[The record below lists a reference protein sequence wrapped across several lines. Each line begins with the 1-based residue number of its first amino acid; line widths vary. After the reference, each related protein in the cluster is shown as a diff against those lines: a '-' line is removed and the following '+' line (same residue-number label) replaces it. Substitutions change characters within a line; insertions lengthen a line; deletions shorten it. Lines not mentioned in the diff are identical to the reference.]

1 MELTYKL
8 LSYFLLSIS
17 LGLSLFSVLVRPSST
32 GPGFIK
38 LINNVNIASLMLLLV
53 LEHSTPYLIATGV
66 VVASL
71 IIGPL
76 LAESRGSKI
85 YPLNFIVQNG
95 GIFYL
100 VYSFL
105 GKDFNYS
112 NFYLLSGMGYLGIIT
127 YAMILG
133 HWYLVVPKL
142 SEWHLKKALILF
154 WIILPLKLSL
164 LTLAYFSN
172 ESLFISGSNGA
183 MGYMFNWIML
193 LMRLGWGYL
202 VIAVMGY
209 YTWRLTN
216 MRSIQSATGVLYV
229 MTFFVF
235 IGELIAGYC
244 HFKYGISL

>member
-17 LGLSLFSVLVRPSST
+17 LGLSLFSILVRPSVT
-32 GPGFIK
+32 GAGFIK
-38 LINNVNIASLMLLLV
+38 LINNVNISSLMLLLISI
-53 LEHSTPYLIATGV
+53 ETMNYLPLVGFIILTLV
-66 VVASL
+66 
-71 IIGPL
+71 IGPM
-76 LAESRGSKI
+76 LAENPKSKFYVANLILQNSGILFLI
-85 YPLNFIVQNG
+85 YQILGERF
-95 GIFYL
+95 
-100 VYSFL
+100 SFA
-105 GKDFNYS
+105 

-142 SEWHLKKALILF
+142 SEWHLKKALIAF
-154 WIILPLKLSL
+154 WMMLPIKLILLGHG
-164 LTLAYFSN
+164 YFSN
-172 ESLFISGSNGA
+172 ESLFISGTNQA

-202 VIAVMGY
+202 VIAIMGY
-209 YTWRLTN
+209 YTWRLTK

-235 IGELIAGYC
+235 IGELIAGYY